1 MPNLRTLFRVL
12 KIAGLIVIAAMVLR
26 SEWMFMHGHPPHI
39 LNPKIHFFAVA
50 SVLLIPIYYVVLAV
64 TLVGWIGGRR
74 MDKKAAAAVAVEA
87 PVEE

>member
-12 KIAGLIVIAAMVLR
+12 KIAGLVAIFAMVLR
-26 SEWMFMHGHPPHI
+26 SEWMFMHGDPAHI
-39 LNPKIHFFAVA
+39 LNLKIHLFAIG
-50 SVLLIPIYYVVLAV
+50 SVLLIPIYYVVLAI

-74 MDKKAAAAVAVEA
+74 MDKKAAA